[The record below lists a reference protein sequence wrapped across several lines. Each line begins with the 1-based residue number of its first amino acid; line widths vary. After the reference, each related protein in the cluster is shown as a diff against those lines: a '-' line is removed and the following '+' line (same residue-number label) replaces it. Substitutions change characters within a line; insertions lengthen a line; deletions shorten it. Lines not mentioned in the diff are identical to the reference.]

1 MSTKTVFLLGVCVG
15 AAILIVKAV
24 KPLGAYALAR
34 GIVAYEAACDAA
46 ETSRDAIEDSLRRVK
61 ARRKRRAG

>member
-24 KPLGAYALAR
+24 KPLGAYALA
-34 GIVAYEAACDAA
+34 GGMVAYEAACDAVEA
-46 ETSRDAIEDSLRRVK
+46 SREALEDSVRRVR
-61 ARRKRRAG
+61 ARRNSAK